1 VAVNFAE
8 DARRPERRK
17 KHWLRGYVAND
28 VAVTPVSHGG
38 FREGHGDAVKRL
50 GHAAHGREAA
60 VDGEPIGFPPR
71 QLCAVVGFTFPAGL
85 IHGNAHQVLSTYPKL
100 KLDRRRHESRRKSV
114 AGGKSSR
121 TGVLI
126 HSSLLYHGKP
136 YAEHLTERV
145 ESHFS
150 LNFP

>member
-1 VAVNFAE
+1 M
-8 DARRPERRK
+8 
-17 KHWLRGYVAND
+17 RGYCRGKLPGD
-28 VAVTPVSHGG
+28 DGTGRGS
-38 FREGHGDAVKRL
+38 HGDAVKRL
-50 GHAAHGREAA
+50 GHAAQGREAA

-71 QLCAVVGFTFPAGL
+71 QLCTVVGFTFPAGL
-85 IHGNAHQVLSTYPKL
+85 IHGNVHQVLSTYPKL

-126 HSSLLYHGKP
+126 HSSLLYHGGHQL
-136 YAEHLTERV
+136 EHLTERV